1 MDRRTEP
8 PIWPQAAAR
17 SCGAREE
24 LASGIERRALYATQ
38 IRKAN
43 HGALTN
49 PLFRCVIVSVP
60 AFCHWSERSPLGPSC
75 CNLQG
80 GLHHAE
86 DSDRSGCILCDA
98 ERCRCCRSASQR
110 AAASGSRSGWQ
121 VSGRQ
126 VSDWQI
132 STSRARRDQGLTVC
146 VLDARKIERPGY
158 ASHYHSYA
166 PLRRGISTLTGIASG
181 QRCAQALRAHSTKPA
196 PTGWATIAKTM
207 SYEERDRD
215 PCGVLLERPA
225 DNPLCA
231 RQPETKSAWVSIT
244 KKATNARTLAG
255 AALVHLLRRGE

>member
-60 AFCHWSERSPLGPSC
+60 AFCHWSERSPLG
-75 CNLQG
+75 QVVATFKG

-158 ASHYHSYA
+158 ASHYHRNA
-166 PLRRGISTLTGIASG
+166 PLRRGISTLTGIAMWSWRASHAVYG
-181 QRCAQALRAHSTKPA
+181 AFDPPVNDCVTRLWLRRRS
-196 PTGWATIAKTM
+196 
-207 SYEERDRD
+207 
-215 PCGVLLERPA
+215 RP
-225 DNPLCA
+225 PSRGLSCA
-231 RQPETKSAWVSIT
+231 RPGSSCQ
-244 KKATNARTLAG
+244 NF
-255 AALVHLLRRGE
+255 

>member
-1 MDRRTEP
+1 MNVP
-8 PIWPQAAAR
+8 PAAR
-17 SCGAREE
+17 FCGTREE
-24 LASGIERRALYATQ
+24 LAAGLRDVLFMQQISGKRTTGHYKCPFSLCDCLCSGILPLERAESARTKLLQ
-38 IRKAN
+38 
-43 HGALTN
+43 
-49 PLFRCVIVSVP
+49 PLR
-60 AFCHWSERSPLGPSC
+60 
-75 CNLQG
+75 

-98 ERCRCCRSASQR
+98 ERCRRCRSASQR

-181 QRCAQALRAHSTKPA
+181 QRCHPVTRNIAH
-196 PTGWATIAKTM
+196 
-207 SYEERDRD
+207 R
-215 PCGVLLERPA
+215 LFL
-225 DNPLCA
+225 
-231 RQPETKSAWVSIT
+231 
-244 KKATNARTLAG
+244 
-255 AALVHLLRRGE
+255 